1 MKSIGVP
8 VLGDTR
14 YADKGAAS
22 QEDRTYLHASAVKFK
37 LNGQELHVVCP
48 PAVGLEFLTPA
59 FQSVWQE
66 NSPDFLNH
74 EW

>member
-8 VLGDTR
+8 ILGDTR

-37 LNGQELHVVCP
+37 LNGQKFRVVCP
-48 PAVGLEFLTPA
+48 PDVGLEFLTPA

-66 NSPDFLNH
+66 NSPGFLNH